1 MCEYY
6 APCLMSHQSSEMIM
20 ATSIGGRKTANPES
34 LVSSQD
40 KHIQEVPECIRGD
53 VACLQFVTSKTRR

>member
-1 MCEYY
+1 
-6 APCLMSHQSSEMIM
+6 MSHQSSEMIM